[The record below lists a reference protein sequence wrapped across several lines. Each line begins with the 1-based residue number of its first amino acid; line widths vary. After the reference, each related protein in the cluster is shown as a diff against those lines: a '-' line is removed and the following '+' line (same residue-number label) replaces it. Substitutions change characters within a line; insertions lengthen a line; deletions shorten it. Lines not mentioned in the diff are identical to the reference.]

1 MPPKTA
7 AYKHWTHI
15 FVKGLGGSRR
25 AYKRRGFYP
34 RGPAY
39 YRNGNSASKQA
50 TTVLIKTR
58 FELTGNKSPEGALIP
73 MFLFCLQIDGP
84 INGGEKLL
92 GGEGELINDSLRY
105 F

>member
-1 MPPKTA
+1 M
-7 AYKHWTHI
+7 
-15 FVKGLGGSRR
+15 
-25 AYKRRGFYP
+25 
-34 RGPAY
+34 
-39 YRNGNSASKQA
+39 
-50 TTVLIKTR
+50 KTR

>member
-1 MPPKTA
+1 MKT
-7 AYKHWTHI
+7 
-15 FVKGLGGSRR
+15 L
-25 AYKRRGFYP
+25 YKRRGFYP
-34 RGPAY
+34 RGLAY

-50 TTVLIKTR
+50 ITVLIKAL

-73 MFLFCLQIDGP
+73 MCFFCLQIDGP

-92 GGEGELINDSLRY
+92 GGEGWGGGVINDSLRY